1 MWSHIPSSH
10 EHEAE
15 RQRWLS
21 NTHREEAHH
30 TFPMTVSSHALL
42 MLVDIEFAFR
52 TGAWVSVIVLS
63 FSCIE
68 ATLRQ
73 LKTDDYSSN
82 AFELLGDDKDLD
94 WLRTIRNEIL
104 HSGEPRSVSKLWKL
118 PSSDD
123 IPACQASLE
132 PEAKRAVRLAFRV
145 IYANTKLK

>member
-1 MWSHIPSSH
+1 MRSVHLSSWPVLM
-10 EHEAE
+10 EGKLQGAFGFMAF
-15 RQRWLS
+15 QR
-21 NTHREEAHH
+21 
-30 TFPMTVSSHALL
+30 MK
-42 MLVDIEFAFR
+42 M
-52 TGAWVSVIVLS
+52 SVIVLS